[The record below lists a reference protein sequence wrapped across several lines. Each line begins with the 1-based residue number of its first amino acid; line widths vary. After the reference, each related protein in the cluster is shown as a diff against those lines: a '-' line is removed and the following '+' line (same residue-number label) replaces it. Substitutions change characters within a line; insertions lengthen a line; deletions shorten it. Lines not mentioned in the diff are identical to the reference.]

1 MGESNRSRL
10 DSVSR
15 FYMKAPRLQYLLLA
29 LVTTWL
35 GAAAVH
41 ATDAASP
48 IGLWKGEDATFEMCE
63 SEVKLSAKIVA
74 LSEPKTSEGKE
85 KTDIHNPDPTKRNH
99 PIIGLVFISGF
110 VKKSG
115 TRWEDGTIYDPKSG
129 TTYSCSMDL
138 QGPDQIKVR
147 GFVGVVLLGRNYI
160 WTRAN

>member
-1 MGESNRSRL
+1 MRVR
-10 DSVSR
+10 
-15 FYMKAPRLQYLLLA
+15 RLQYLLLA
-29 LVTTWL
+29 TLVAAGLRVTTVQ
-35 GAAAVH
+35 AA
-41 ATDAASP
+41 DAASP
-48 IGLWKGEDATFEMCE
+48 VGLWKGEDATFQMFE
-63 SEVKLSAKIVA
+63 SGGKLSAKIVS

-147 GFVGVVLLGRNYI
+147 GFIGIVLLGRNYI